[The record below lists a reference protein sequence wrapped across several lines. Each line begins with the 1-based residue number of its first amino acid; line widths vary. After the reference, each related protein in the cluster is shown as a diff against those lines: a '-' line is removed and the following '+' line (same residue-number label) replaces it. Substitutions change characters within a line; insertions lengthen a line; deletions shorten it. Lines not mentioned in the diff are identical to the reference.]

1 MSDPV
6 SHSIDSRSA
15 MMRFSSPR
23 SVSAMRALL
32 LGLRVDDYGDQAPS
46 GTVLADMSTVQV
58 SPPGPAQPRGT
69 IRERVAQ
76 RADVQPGR
84 HHGGGVADQ
93 AVEEGGTRP
102 QAGAPVG
109 AGHSP

>member
-6 SHSIDSRSA
+6 SNSIDSRAA

-69 IRERVAQ
+69 IRVRVRQRGVAQ
-76 RADVQPGR
+76 PGLHHRVGVGDQVVQDV
-84 HHGGGVADQ
+84 
-93 AVEEGGTRP
+93 GTRP
-102 QAGAPVG
+102 
-109 AGHSP
+109 